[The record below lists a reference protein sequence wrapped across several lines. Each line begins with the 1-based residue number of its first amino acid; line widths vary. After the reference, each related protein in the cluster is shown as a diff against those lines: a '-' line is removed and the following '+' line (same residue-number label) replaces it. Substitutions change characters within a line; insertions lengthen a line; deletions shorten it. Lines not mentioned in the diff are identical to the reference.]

1 MNFQKV
7 KKANHVLIFCALVLA
22 GLVYGASFLIPLS
35 FAVFFAT
42 LILPVVAF
50 LEKRTGAGRLLSSF
64 VGTFLVFLGVG
75 LLFFF
80 LINELARFL
89 QDIIERREDILNYF
103 RVMQENLAAQTGF
116 SMEQQEQMFM
126 DSLADIIN
134 VLQNYLSGILTNLV
148 GTLLSFL
155 LTLVFVFLFLVNR
168 DKMVK
173 FIMMYSPK
181 EKQPEVQ
188 EVIGETTKVAH
199 KYLWGRIKVMSA
211 LALMYVIAFLAFDLP
226 HIGLLVIF
234 GALITI
240 IPFIGPFIS
249 GLLPILFM
257 IGFGGTYNEILLF
270 TGVIVI
276 IQLVESYVLEPLII
290 GSEIHQSPLFV
301 IIAVL
306 LGGVVWGPAGFVLF
320 VPIFAIIKII
330 FDHIPSL
337 HPVAFLMGYERPE
350 TENE

>member
-1 MNFQKV
+1 MNFQNI

-22 GLVYGASFLIPLS
+22 GLVYGASFLIPLT

-42 LILPVVAF
+42 LVLPVVTF
-50 LEKRTGAGRLLSSF
+50 LENRAGAGRLLSSF

-116 SMEQQEQMFM
+116 SMEQQEEIFM
-126 DSLADIIN
+126 DSLGDIIN
-134 VLQNYLSGILTNLV
+134 VLQNYLSGILANLL

-173 FIMMYSPK
+173 FVMMYSSG

-188 EVIGETTKVAH
+188 KVIGETTKVAH
-199 KYLWGRIKVMSA
+199 KYLWGRMKVMA
-211 LALMYVIAFLAFDLP
+211 GLALMYVVAFVAFDLP

-234 GALITI
+234 GALVTI

-270 TGVIVI
+270 TGVVVI
-276 IQLVESYVLEPLII
+276 IQLIESYVLEPLII

-306 LGGVVWGPAGFVLF
+306 LGGVVWGPAGFILF

-337 HPVAFLMGYERPE
+337 HPVAFLIGYERTEDE
-350 TENE
+350 TS